1 MRGGSVSEE
10 TEWAIPQTAQP
21 RADECAFDLHRALAS
36 VVAVRA
42 EIPSDGFTASILGTE
57 RAGNGVV
64 IDQRGLILT
73 IGYLI
78 TEAESIW
85 VTALSG
91 KAAPA
96 HVVGYDQTTGFGL
109 IQALGRLDAPPLEL
123 GTAAAVQVG
132 DAVII
137 AGEGGLAH
145 ALQASVVSKREFAG
159 YWEYVLDEAIFT
171 CPPHPSWG
179 GAACIGADGRLQGI
193 GSLFVQEARG
203 EGIASQ
209 GNMIVPIDLLSP
221 ILDDLMTLGRV
232 DRPPRPWLGMYT
244 SEAEDTVF
252 VAGVASGGPADR
264 AGIKPGDFVLEVA
277 GTRVTDLGATFRRVW
292 AVGPAGSDIPLTI
305 ARDGNLHRITIHSAD
320 RNDFLKK
327 PPLH

>member
-1 MRGGSVSEE
+1 MSED
-10 TEWAIPQTAQP
+10 TQWAIPQTAQP
-21 RADECAFDLHRALAS
+21 RPDEWAFDLERALAS

-42 EIPSDGFTASILGTE
+42 EIPKDAFTASILGTE

-64 IDQRGLILT
+64 IDQSGLILT

-85 VTALSG
+85 LTALSG
-91 KAAPA
+91 AAAPA

-109 IQALGRLDAPPLEL
+109 VQALGRLGAPPLEL
-123 GTAAAVQVG
+123 GTAAASSVG

-137 AGEGGLAH
+137 AGEGGMPH
-145 ALQASVVSKREFAG
+145 ALKASVVSKREFAG

-171 CPPHPSWG
+171 SPPHPSWG
-179 GAACIGADGRLQGI
+179 GAACIGADGRVLGV

-209 GNMIVPIDLLSP
+209 GNMIVPIDLVKP
-221 ILDDLMTLGRV
+221 ILSDLVTLGRV
-232 DRPPRPWLGMYT
+232 DQPPRPWLGMYA

-252 VAGVASGGPADR
+252 VAGVASGGPADQ

-277 GTRVTDLGATFRRVW
+277 GTRVTELAATFRRIW
-292 AVGPAGSDIPLTI
+292 AVGPAGSEIPLTI
-305 ARDGNLHRITIHSAD
+305 ARDGSLHRITIRSAD

-327 PPLH
+327 PQLH

>member
-1 MRGGSVSEE
+1 VSEE

-21 RADECAFDLHRALAS
+21 RADECAFDLHGALAS
-36 VVAVRA
+36 VVAVRT
-42 EIPSDGFTASILGTE
+42 EIPGDAFTASILGTE

-85 VTALSG
+85 VTTLSG

-96 HVVGYDQTTGFGL
+96 HVVGYDQATGFGL

-145 ALQASVVSKREFAG
+145 ALKASVVSKREFAG
-159 YWEYVLDEAIFT
+159 YWEYVLDEALFT

-179 GAACIGADGRLQGI
+179 GAACIGADGRLHGV

-209 GNMIVPIDLLSP
+209 GNMIVPIDLLNP
-221 ILDDLMTLGRV
+221 ILHDLVTLGRV

-277 GTRVTDLGATFRRVW
+277 GTRVTDLSATFRRVW
-292 AVGPAGSDIPLTI
+292 AVGPAGSEIPLTI

-327 PPLH
+327 PRLH

>member
-1 MRGGSVSEE
+1 VSEDGD
-10 TEWAIPQTAQP
+10 WAIPETAQP
-21 RADECAFDLHRALAS
+21 RADEWTFDLERALAS

-42 EIPSDGFTASILGTE
+42 EIPADAFTASILGTE

-64 IDQRGLILT
+64 IDQSGLILT

-78 TEAESIW
+78 TEADSIW

-91 KAAPA
+91 AAAPA

-109 IQALGRLDAPPLEL
+109 VQALGRLGAAPIEL
-123 GTAAAVQVG
+123 GTAASAAVG
-132 DAVII
+132 DDVIV
-137 AGEGGLAH
+137 AGEGGLPH
-145 ALQASVVSKREFAG
+145 ALKAAVVSKREFAG

-171 CPPHPSWG
+171 SPPHPSWG
-179 GAACIGADGRLQGI
+179 GAACIGADGRVLGI

-209 GNMIVPIDLLSP
+209 GNMIVPIDLLKP
-221 ILDDLMTLGRV
+221 ILNDLLTLGQV
-232 DRPPRPWLGMYT
+232 DRPPRPWLGMYA

-252 VAGVASGGPADR
+252 VAGVASGGPAER

-277 GTRVTDLGATFRRVW
+277 GARVNDLAGTFRRVW

-305 ARDGNLHRITIHSAD
+305 ARDGSLQRITIRSAD
-320 RNDFLKK
+320 RTDFLKK
-327 PPLH
+327 PRLH